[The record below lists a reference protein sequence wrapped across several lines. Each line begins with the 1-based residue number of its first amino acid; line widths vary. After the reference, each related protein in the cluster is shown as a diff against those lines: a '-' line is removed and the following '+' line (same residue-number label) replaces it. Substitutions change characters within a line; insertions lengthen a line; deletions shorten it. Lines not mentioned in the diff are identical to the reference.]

1 MQVTKVN
8 MKDNEIDNSK
18 ECEKIP
24 FAYRFAKLLY

>member
-18 ECEKIP
+18 ECEKTS
-24 FAYRFAKLLY
+24 FANRFAKLLY